1 METEVTTEGS
11 IEDRAWPA
19 WVWSPQD
26 RSIVAANAKAR
37 ALWNL
42 APTISTTGF
51 LFPARA
57 KVTRKL
63 HGAAI
68 ALLAGADQVQIDI
81 KLPFA
86 GEETWQCRRINA
98 PNYAGEHAGN
108 YAEGTLLLEA
118 PQLAGA
124 APEPTQAASASH
136 SVSDNE
142 TSPLWSDEAFNA
154 LGLPIIMIAAD
165 GKILHL
171 NLEADRLAP
180 SDTAADDTGLN
191 GLGESGE
198 LWSRPW
204 HFRDFF
210 STHADVDHALGAMAE
225 AHRTGSASFIA
236 SLMGVPGFPGGR
248 TQIMVQ
254 RIGAGTGQAPL
265 MVTFHKL
272 ADSAP
277 EPAASDTQATGLDQI
292 HDELTRLGA
301 IAFELNEQNRVVY
314 FTPGFAS
321 WLDKDPQDIG
331 GRKIAEL
338 GLTPA
343 SGAAIMQMASDDWQ
357 DGRYMI
363 RRPGGTIS
371 TVTIKSLLLPTRQ
384 KGQSLRLCLARSGT
398 AENSARS
405 AAEEN
410 TSRPQAEIYLDT
422 RETDDL
428 LALFAEGTNE
438 EGQRGDEDQ
447 SGNTDPIDTN
457 LIRLDDWREGD
468 EIVLTGDSFRA
479 LIDGLDAALIGL
491 DEAGTIKF
499 VNSHVEELLGQAAS
513 KLEGAS
519 FAEAFRASSAGKL
532 TRFFEDPQGAE
543 KAAFAKGCTLEPL
556 NATSKKDHIVLRLHA
571 LREKSPIRFCAFLK
585 PAHQKPAAAGGP
597 PPPEEPTR
605 KRADFVA
612 QMSHEI
618 RTPLNAILGF
628 SDLMLNEGLGPIGNE
643 KYKEYMQDIHDSGEL
658 ILSLINDVLDLAK
671 VEATGI
677 SVDMKGFNLEARI
690 GQAVSML
697 SGQAEARSVKL
708 SVEVAQP
715 LPIIFAD
722 ERSVMQILLNLVS
735 NAIKFTPKG
744 GDVRITAQ
752 PSDQD
757 YVSLVVED
765 TGIGM
770 TKQELERALT
780 PFQQVDAGTM
790 VDKAPGTI
798 GTGLGL
804 PITKA
809 LAEANNARF
818 KIASTRDKG
827 TRIEILFNRARA
839 AAE

>member
-1 METEVTTEGS
+1 MTKEGS

-86 GEETWQCRRINA
+86 DEETWQCRRINA
-98 PNYAGEHAGN
+98 LDYAD
-108 YAEGTLLLEA
+108 GTLLLEA
-118 PQLAGA
+118 PQRANTA
-124 APEPTQAASASH
+124 TTPKEAASASH
-136 SVSDNE
+136 SVSHDE
-142 TSPLWSDEAFNA
+142 ASPLWSDEAFNA

-171 NLEADRLAP
+171 NQEADRLAP
-180 SDTAADDTGLN
+180 SDTTADDTGLN
-191 GLGESGE
+191 GQGETGE

-210 STHADVDHALGAMAE
+210 STHDDVDHALGAMAE

-254 RIGAGTGQAPL
+254 RVGAGTGQAPL

-272 ADSAP
+272 AESAP
-277 EPAASDTQATGLDQI
+277 EPATGGTLASGLDQI
-292 HDELTRLGA
+292 HEELTRLGA
-301 IAFELNEQNRVVY
+301 IAFELDEQNRVVY
-314 FTPGFAS
+314 FTPGFAT
-321 WLDKDPQDIG
+321 WLDKDPQNIG

-338 GLTPA
+338 GVTPA
-343 SGAAIMQMASDDWQ
+343 SGAAIMQMASDDWE
-357 DGRYMI
+357 DGRHMI

-384 KGQSLRLCLARSGT
+384 SGQTLRLCLAKSTSPASVISPGP
-398 AENSARS
+398 
-405 AAEEN
+405 EEN
-410 TSRPQAEIYLDT
+410 NSPPQGSAYLET
-422 RETDDL
+422 GETDGL
-428 LALFAEGTNE
+428 LALFAEGANDAA
-438 EGQRGDEDQ
+438 QRGA
-447 SGNTDPIDTN
+447 TDIVNTN
-457 LIRLDDWREGD
+457 LVRLDDWREGD

-479 LIDGLDAALIGL
+479 LIESLDAALIGL
-491 DEAGTIKF
+491 DETGTVKF
-499 VNSHVEELLGQAAS
+499 VNSHVEKLLGKPAS
-513 KLEGAS
+513 KLEGTA
-519 FAEAFRASSAGKL
+519 FAKAFRASSAGKL
-532 TRFFEDPQGAE
+532 TRFFKDPQGAE

-556 NATSKKDHIVLRLHA
+556 SATSKKDHIVLRLHA

-585 PAHQKPAAAGGP
+585 PAQQKPAATGHPAL
-597 PPPEEPTR
+597 PEEPTR

-628 SDLMLNEGLGPIGNE
+628 SDLMLSEGLGPIGNE

-671 VEATGI
+671 VEATGVP
-677 SVDMKGFNLEARI
+677 VDMKGFNLEARI
-690 GQAVSML
+690 QQAASML
-697 SGQAEARSVKL
+697 SGQAEASSVKL
-708 SVEVAQP
+708 SVEVTQP

-752 PSDQD
+752 PSDHD

-770 TKQELERALT
+770 TNQELERALT
-780 PFQQVDAGTM
+780 PFQQVDTGAM
-790 VDKAPGTI
+790 VDKGPGTG

-818 KIASTRDKG
+818 KIASKRDKG
-827 TRIEILFNRARA
+827 TRVEILFNRARA

>member
-1 METEVTTEGS
+1 MDTKVTNEGS

-37 ALWNL
+37 TLWNL

-86 GEETWQCRRINA
+86 REETWQCRRINA
-98 PNYAGEHAGN
+98 PDYAD
-108 YAEGTLLLEA
+108 GTLLLEA
-118 PQLAGA
+118 PQLANA
-124 APEPTQAASASH
+124 AAQPIEAISAGH
-136 SVSDNE
+136 SVSRNE
-142 TSPLWSDEAFNA
+142 TSQLWSDEAFNA

-171 NLEADRLAP
+171 NQEADRLAP
-180 SDTAADDTGLN
+180 SDLMTDDTGP
-191 GLGESGE
+191 GAAGETGE

-254 RIGAGTGQAPL
+254 RVGAGTGQAPL

-272 ADSAP
+272 AESPP
-277 EPAASDTQATGLDQI
+277 EPVADAAPAAGLDQI
-292 HDELTRLGA
+292 HEELTRLGA

-321 WLDKDPQDIG
+321 WLDKDSQDIG
-331 GRKIAEL
+331 GRKIADL
-338 GLTPA
+338 GVTPA
-343 SGAAIMQMASDDWQ
+343 NGAAIMQMAGDEWE
-357 DGRYMI
+357 DGRHMI

-371 TVTIKSLLLPTRQ
+371 TVTIKSLLLPT
-384 KGQSLRLCLARSGT
+384 GQHGETLRLCLAKTGTLASTANTGISAKTSSPSGG
-398 AENSARS
+398 A
-405 AAEEN
+405 
-410 TSRPQAEIYLDT
+410 YLDT
-422 RETDDL
+422 EETDDL
-428 LALFAEGTNE
+428 LALFAEGANGGAQRNGTN
-438 EGQRGDEDQ
+438 
-447 SGNTDPIDTN
+447 NANTN

-479 LIDGLDAALIGL
+479 LINGLDAALIGL
-491 DEAGTIKF
+491 DEAGTVRF
-499 VNSHVEELLGQAAS
+499 VNSHVEKLMGQPAS
-513 KLEGAS
+513 KLEGTA
-519 FAEAFRASSAGKL
+519 FAKAFRASSAGKL

-543 KAAFAKGCTLEPL
+543 KAVFARGCTLEPL
-556 NATSKKDHIVLRLHA
+556 GATSKKDHIVLRLHA

-585 PAHQKPAAAGGP
+585 PAQQKPTATGRPAL
-597 PPPEEPTR
+597 PEEPIR

-628 SDLMLNEGLGPIGNE
+628 SDLMLTEGLGPIGNE

-697 SGQAEARSVKL
+697 SGQAEARSVSL

-752 PSDQD
+752 PTDQD
-757 YVSLVVED
+757 YVALVVED

-780 PFQQVDAGTM
+780 PFQQVDTGAMVEESAGTS
-790 VDKAPGTI
+790 